1 MYDSKTA
8 FRAALCDSFNTPEA
22 LKIIRDLVSRIN
34 IYINSRGRKLNLNLS
49 LLEQCARWIGDMLRM
64 FGLGEGQASEIGWGY
79 EDEGPGGVNVRF
91 LLDTFYA
98 I

>member
-34 IYINSRGRKLNLNLS
+34 VYINSPGRKVNVS
-49 LLEQCARWIGDMLRM
+49 LVEQSATWIGDMLRM
-64 FGLGEGQASEIGWGY
+64 FGLGEGQASEIGWGQ
-79 EDEGPGGVNVRF
+79 EDEGAGGVNVRF